1 MYPKSLKT
9 PAFNSISPR
18 NQKRLREFLIKT
30 KLMMNKLYKLSLTV
44 LALLVCT
51 SFALAQERT
60 VSGKVSDEAGQPLP
74 GVNVLVKGTSQGT
87 VTDANGGF
95 SIGNVGDNSILVFSF
110 IGYVAQEVA
119 IGAQTN
125 IAIAME
131 PDVKSLEEI
140 VVVGYGEQKKS
151 LVTGA
156 ISSVKSDELQTVSV
170 GSIDQAI
177 QGRTAGVN
185 MSPNSGQP
193 GSGVRIRIRGIGSNG
208 NSNPLF
214 IIDGVR
220 TGTDGM
226 DYLNPQDIASIEV
239 LKDAASAAIYGAE
252 GANGVVIVT
261 TKKGKTNT
269 SEVSYNGQYAVQS
282 MRPDAL
288 SLMNN
293 RQYQLYLKEAGML
306 PPQIPTDAEVAAD
319 PEGTDWQKEAF
330 QNAPMQNHTLN
341 FSGGT
346 ERSTLFVSAG
356 YFSQKGIAGDDKS
369 KFQRYS
375 VRINSSHKIKD
386 WLNIGENFS
395 YTNRV
400 SASLA
405 DNTEYGGVIS
415 SILSLPPAAPAYF
428 SGDIPQIFIDRMN
441 ATAGGPYNFT
451 RANDGRY
458 FGLSQHLSGEYG
470 NPLAIYHNAKG
481 GTTQNK
487 ILGNVFMEITPFKNF
502 KFTTRVGI
510 DAAIQRNRFW
520 TPNYWYSAESRNA
533 VANGGH
539 NWDEWFTAQWEN
551 FASYNRAFGDHN
563 VTLTAGQAMQKYQH
577 NNVVTSYS
585 GLFREEDSWAFPQY
599 VPDDLDRVGGSRE
612 IITLRSYFGR
622 IGYDYKDK
630 YLLEASLRSDGSSLL
645 AEGKQTG
652 IFPAVSAG
660 WIVSNEAFFE
670 PVANMLSHLKMRGS
684 WGENGSLSNVS
695 VGAWRNT
702 ISTNVGGPIR
712 YATDNG
718 TYLVGAAP
726 AQAANPN
733 LTWETSQQLDI
744 GLDARFINDRLS
756 VTIDYFRKKTKDL
769 IAPGNPP
776 PFVGIG
782 IPFVNTGSL
791 ENKGIEIELG
801 YRSALTSTGLKYDIS
816 ANFTSVQNEVTELYP
831 GTQPPAPGNV
841 GTHWQNAT
849 RFVVGQPVWSVYGFK
864 TDGIFQTQEQV
875 NAYIA
880 ENGLTGY
887 NPRPGDPIVLDMND
901 DGQITSG
908 DYTKIGSPHPT
919 FYYGGRINLSYKG
932 FDLLVFAQGQGGND
946 IVMGFFRSDRGTANK
961 PEFFF
966 KDRWTGEGT
975 TNSWFRA
982 QTTGEA
988 YSSDLMLMKGDFMK
1002 IRQLQLGY
1010 TLPNTLNE
1018 QMGIRNLRLYVS
1030 LDNYF
1035 VFTKYKGFD
1044 PEIGNAAYNTV
1055 GIDRGTYPF
1064 PRKVVGG
1071 VTLTF

>member
-1 MYPKSLKT
+1 MM
-9 PAFNSISPR
+9 
-18 NQKRLREFLIKT
+18 KR
-30 KLMMNKLYKLSLTV
+30 LYKLTLTV
-44 LALLVCT
+44 IALLMCA
-51 SFALAQERT
+51 SLALAQERT
-60 VSGKVSDEAGQPLP
+60 VSGVVSDEAGQPLP
-74 GVNVLVKGTSQGT
+74 GVNVLVKGTSAGT
-87 VTDANGGF
+87 VTDASGTYTLDGVGNG
-95 SIGNVGDNSILVFSF
+95 STLVFSF
-110 IGYVAQEVA
+110 IGYTSTEVLV
-119 IGAQTN
+119 GTQTSVN
-125 IAIAME
+125 VSLN
-131 PDVKSLEEI
+131 PDVTSLEEI

-156 ISSVKSDELQTVSV
+156 ISSVKSEDLATVSV

-261 TKKGKTNT
+261 TKKGKANT
-269 SEVSYNGQYAVQS
+269 SEISYNGQYAVQS
-282 MRPDAL
+282 MRPNAL
-288 SLMNN
+288 NLMNN
-293 RQYQLYLKEAGML
+293 RQYQLYLKEAGFA

-319 PEGTDWQKEAF
+319 PVGTDWQDVAF
-330 QNAPMQNHTLN
+330 KDAPMQNHTIN

-346 ERSTLFVSAG
+346 EKSTLFVSAG
-356 YFSQKGIAGDDKS
+356 YFSQKGIAGGDKS
-369 KFQRYS
+369 KFERYS
-375 VRINSSHKIKD
+375 IRINSNHKLRN
-386 WLNIGENFS
+386 WLNVGENLS

-400 SASLA
+400 SSSLA
-405 DNTEYGGVIS
+405 DNTEYGGTIS
-415 SILSLPPAAPAYF
+415 SVLSLPPATPAYF
-428 SGDIPQIFIDRMN
+428 NGDIPQIFIDRMN

-451 RANDGRY
+451 RADDGRY

-470 NPLAIYHNAKG
+470 NPLAIYQNAKG
-481 GTTQNK
+481 GATQHK
-487 ILGNVFMEITPFKNF
+487 ILGNIYVDISPLKDLKITS
-502 KFTTRVGI
+502 RVGI

-520 TPNYWYSAESRNA
+520 TPNYWYSSEAKNAE
-533 VANGGH
+533 ANGGQ

-551 FASYNRAFGDHN
+551 FATYSRTFGDHN
-563 VTLTAGQAMQKYQH
+563 FMVTAGQAMQKYQH

-585 GLFREEDSWAFPQY
+585 GLFREEDSWALPQY
-599 VPDDLDRVGGSRE
+599 VPDELDRVGGSME

-622 IGYDYKDK
+622 LSYDYQDK

-645 AEGKQTG
+645 AEGKQIGT
-652 IFPAVSAG
+652 FPAVSAG
-660 WIVSNEAFFE
+660 WVISNEAFYE
-670 PVANMLSHLKMRGS
+670 PIAGTMSYLKLRGS

-744 GLDARFINDRLS
+744 GLDARFLDDRL
-756 VTIDYFRKKTKDL
+756 TFTMDYFIKKTKDL

-782 IPFVNTGSL
+782 IPFVNTGAL
-791 ENKGIEIELG
+791 QNKGVEIELG
-801 YRSALTSTGLKYDIS
+801 YRSTLGAGLKYEVS
-816 ANFTSVQNEVTELYP
+816 ANFTSVKNEVTELYP

-849 RFVVGQPVWSVYGFK
+849 RFVVGQPVWSIYGFR
-864 TDGIFQTQEQV
+864 TDGIFQTQEEV
-875 NAYIA
+875 DTYIA
-880 ENGLTGY
+880 QNNLTAY
-887 NPRPGDPIVLDMND
+887 NPRPGDPIVRDLNG

-919 FYYGGRINLSYKG
+919 FYYGGRVSVSYKN

-988 YSSDLMLMKGDFMK
+988 YSSDLMLMKGDFLK

-1010 TLPNTLNE
+1010 SLPAAINE
-1018 QMGIRNLRLYVS
+1018 NLGIRNLRLYVS

-1035 VFTKYKGFD
+1035 VFTKYKGLD
-1044 PEIGNAAYNTV
+1044 PEIGNAAFNTV

-1064 PRKVVGG
+1064 PRKIVGG
-1071 VTLTF
+1071 LTLTF